1 MCTARREAIPRHLLA
16 ATLVALG
23 VGCTT
28 GDKDARTAVPTSSQ
42 GPAPTTSD
50 TSNAR
55 APTADPSGAASAQP
69 SAPSGAAQT
78 VTIASNTQA
87 TIGDVRIGAG
97 NFWDDDFTDD
107 KGNKRK
113 GPTAGLW
120 IYFREDKASDTKRRV
135 HTGESFVAGRTRFE
149 IVTVEPTQVT
159 VRVGPATP

>member
-1 MCTARREAIPRHLLA
+1 MRTARRELTPRSIVAL
-16 ATLVALG
+16 LVALG
-23 VGCTT
+23 IGCTT
-28 GDKDARTAVPTSSQ
+28 GDKDARVAMPASSPSPSAPPSDTPVE
-42 GPAPTTSD
+42 PAPS
-50 TSNAR
+50 AE
-55 APTADPSGAASAQP
+55 PSPSAASAA
-69 SAPSGAAQT
+69 APSRAQT

-97 NFWDDDFTDD
+97 NFWDDEFTDD

-159 VRVGPATP
+159 IRVGPASP